1 LPITFWLS
9 FFQKPVSGSEG
20 PKSDGNLPED
30 GIFPM
35 GVFGFSGIKMDQ
47 RKPAIR
53 VLVR

>member
-1 LPITFWLS
+1 MEKGGLTDIPGFADYLWLS

-35 GVFGFSGIKMDQ
+35 GVFGFSE
-47 RKPAIR
+47 
-53 VLVR
+53 